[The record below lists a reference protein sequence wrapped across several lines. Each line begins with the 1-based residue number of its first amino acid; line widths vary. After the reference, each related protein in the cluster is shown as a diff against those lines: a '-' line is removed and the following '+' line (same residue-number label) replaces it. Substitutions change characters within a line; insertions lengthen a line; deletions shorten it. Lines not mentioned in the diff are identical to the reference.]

1 MDLICSH
8 LIFKV
13 SHRINSEPLEA
24 SFGLQT
30 SGRQSRQTEPTGTKP
45 AVKSRIWGTLH
56 GLFCL
61 YNKGSIHCILLYS
74 FVFDYLHSSTHLHTH
89 TPQGSKA
96 LNVFHLHEAKC
107 GSAGQ
112 RQREGL
118 TEKLL
123 GLSRSEP
130 QIFCFLGEPKR
141 TLDKLFEVHSEFSRL
156 TTVLSC
162 VMRHALNQL
171 MRSAPLL
178 ALYVLAFFA
187 ELASR
192 SKERSSLGS
201 GCCLSKLQQVATA
214 EFTL

>member
-61 YNKGSIHCILLYS
+61 YNKGSIHCILFYS

-89 TPQGSKA
+89 TCSETSYRITEVECISCAKNNPLKLTGKFRRFEVRNLSE
-96 LNVFHLHEAKC
+96 VFLRLSSDAAQNSDCENRT
-107 GSAGQ
+107 G
-112 RQREGL
+112 
-118 TEKLL
+118 TEKLNAL
-123 GLSRSEP
+123 
-130 QIFCFLGEPKR
+130 
-141 TLDKLFEVHSEFSRL
+141 
-156 TTVLSC
+156 VLSDSKKEID
-162 VMRHALNQL
+162 VEVLGFSLFPFLITIGR
-171 MRSAPLL
+171 
-178 ALYVLAFFA
+178 YVRK
-187 ELASR
+187 ASLSDITDQ
-192 SKERSSLGS
+192 SKRL
-201 GCCLSKLQQVATA
+201 C
-214 EFTL
+214 

>member
-1 MDLICSH
+1 MPHTHHICVDFDNDPVDLICSH

-89 TPQGSKA
+89 TPRVQSPQCFPPARGQVW
-96 LNVFHLHEAKC
+96 LG
-107 GSAGQ
+107 GSASA
-112 RQREGL
+112 RGL
-118 TEKLL
+118 DGKAARPVSVRTVRTANLL
-123 GLSRSEP
+123 
-130 QIFCFLGEPKR
+130 LGEPKR
-141 TLDKLFEVHSEFSRL
+141 TLDI
-156 TTVLSC
+156 
-162 VMRHALNQL
+162 
-171 MRSAPLL
+171 P
-178 ALYVLAFFA
+178 
-187 ELASR
+187 
-192 SKERSSLGS
+192 G
-201 GCCLSKLQQVATA
+201 
-214 EFTL
+214 